1 MILLYCNKMNKYD
14 LDPLFVPLPSA
25 MPLTRLLNQKL
36 TALNVLCKFW
46 QSKMLLTNLNA
57 PNALRMLQ
65 KHMQQV
71 YNLSDSCKIVL
82 STFWQYG
89 ITIGVLGKTNALQ
102 TLENL
107 IFQVKAKCRIFC
119 VLIALPVQSKLREM
133 M

>member
-1 MILLYCNKMNKYD
+1 MNLFYCNKMNKYD
-14 LDPLFVPLPSA
+14 LEPLFVPLPSA
-25 MPLTRLLNQKL
+25 LRLTRLLNQKL

-57 PNALRMLQ
+57 PNALELLC

-71 YNLSDSCKIVL
+71 YKLSDSCKTVL
-82 STFWQYG
+82 SKFWQYG

-107 IFQVKAKCRIFC
+107 IFQVKAKCRYFC
-119 VLIALPVQSKLREM
+119 VLIAMPMQSKLREM